1 MNNELQIIKTYED
14 LKELI
19 IKISHETPNDME
31 LGDKIRRLYLGS
43 ENINEDEIEKRND
56 SCVCGRQT
64 SGEDC

>member
-31 LGDKIRRLYLGS
+31 LGKKIRKISDFLKIDKSLDS
-43 ENINEDEIEKRND
+43 DEHNKI
-56 SCVCGRQT
+56 T
-64 SGEDC
+64 I

>member
-31 LGDKIRRLYLGS
+31 LGKKNQKNFGFS
-43 ENINEDEIEKRND
+43 ED
-56 SCVCGRQT
+56 
-64 SGEDC
+64 

>member
-1 MNNELQIIKTYED
+1 MSKIDEIFTKKVTELIKT
-14 LKELI
+14 
-19 IKISHETPNDME
+19 TPNDMV